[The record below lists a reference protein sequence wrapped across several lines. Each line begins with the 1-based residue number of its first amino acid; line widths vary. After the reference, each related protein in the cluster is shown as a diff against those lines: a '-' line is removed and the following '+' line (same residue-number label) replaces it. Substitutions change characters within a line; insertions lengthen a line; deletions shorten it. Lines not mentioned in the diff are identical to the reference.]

1 MLAKIDV
8 GNEAPRNTES
18 LSAVS
23 LTQFI
28 LANVLYLLLL
38 SWIFSQTRMILS
50 DPSYFCWVYFHK
62 LVWMKCSF
70 LSCMQITIPFILCQL
85 FSMTEG
91 ETKWYLIEYISFVE
105 LSFNYFFLLLF
116 TIHCSFWCCSCVDFR
131 QIQSNSV
138 FQKFYSGLGSLDVQH
153 WLMEISRCPLI

>member
-50 DPSYFCWVYFHK
+50 DPSYFC
-62 LVWMKCSF
+62 
-70 LSCMQITIPFILCQL
+70 
-85 FSMTEG
+85 
-91 ETKWYLIEYISFVE
+91 
-105 LSFNYFFLLLF
+105 
-116 TIHCSFWCCSCVDFR
+116 
-131 QIQSNSV
+131 
-138 FQKFYSGLGSLDVQH
+138 
-153 WLMEISRCPLI
+153 